1 MAAARTLGGGPDVGM
16 STSRRRRC
24 RWVALLLLA
33 AGLAGCT
40 GRSTSDRNLLLI
52 DPDQAQKLIGEHKIW
67 FGLAGRGRGTWV
79 DPRTES
85 DFRAGHI
92 PGAINLPFQD
102 LTTERDRLSGYDV
115 LVVYGDDHR
124 DPKAEGMS
132 KRLIELGFK
141 DVRTLRGGLRA
152 WTAAGNPLETA
163 ESSTP

>member
-1 MAAARTLGGGPDVGM
+1 MAAAPTAPPGGPDVGM
-16 STSRRRRC
+16 SASVR
-24 RWVALLLLA
+24 RWVAGLLLA
-33 AGLAGCT
+33 AGLVGCT
-40 GRSTSDRNLLLI
+40 GRSTSDRDLLLV
-52 DPDQAQKLIGEHKIW
+52 DPGGAQKLVGEHKVW
-67 FGLAGRGRGTWV
+67 FGLGGSGRGTWV

-102 LTTERDRLSGYDV
+102 LAAERDRLSGYDV
-115 LVVYGDDHR
+115 LVVYGDGYH

-152 WTAAGNPLETA
+152 WTAAGNPLETGEA
-163 ESSTP
+163 LSTP